1 MFIILIKQKVLSHE
15 VIIIFKKRF
24 VFVLSMVMTFSA
36 IFSPLSRAEFTLES
50 PRAVLID
57 GDSGRILFEKNAN
70 EVCSATSLMKIMNAL
85 LTIEAIENGELEEHD
100 NVTISDNASSIP
112 GVNVWLK
119 SGENASVKDLLKA
132 ISMVSANDAA
142 MALAEHLSGSEGKFV
157 SRMNEKAAELGMKNT
172 IFKNAVGS
180 DDDGNV
186 TTAYDVALMS
196 SELINHKSIIPYCAT
211 WIDHIRSGST
221 QLVNTNK
228 LLKTYSGTTGIKTGT
243 AEKSGS
249 CIAATAEKNGIK
261 LVGVILGAKTPD
273 ERFKEIK
280 NMLDY
285 GFSEFVKTSPP
296 SEEIPQS
303 IKVKNG
309 MLQEV
314 PIKAENLQPILM
326 PKKNSQN
333 ISSKVSLSEEIT
345 APVQA
350 GQKVGEVTYSQND
363 NVLYVCNIT
372 TTDSVNEINFKD
384 VFSNMMKTFLKR

>member
-1 MFIILIKQKVLSHE
+1 M
-15 VIIIFKKRF
+15 VI
-24 VFVLSMVMTFSA
+24 TFSA

-228 LLKTYSGTTGIKTGT
+228 LLKTYPGTTGIKTGT

-285 GFSEFVKTSPP
+285 GFSEFVKTSPQ

-314 PIKAENLQPILM
+314 HIEAENLQPILM

>member
-228 LLKTYSGTTGIKTGT
+228 LLKTYPGTTGIKTGT

>member
-1 MFIILIKQKVLSHE
+1 MIFIL
-15 VIIIFKKRF
+15 KKRF
-24 VFVLSMVMTFSA
+24 VFVFSIILTFCS
-36 IFSPLSRAEFTLES
+36 IFSPLIRAEFTVES

-57 GDSGRILFEKNAN
+57 GDSGRILFEKNSH

-100 NVTISDNASSIP
+100 NVTISDNASSIS

-119 SGENASVKDLLKA
+119 SGENSSVKDLLKA
-132 ISMVSANDAA
+132 ISMVSASDAA
-142 MALAEHLSGSEGKFV
+142 MALAEHMSGSEGKFV
-157 SRMNEKAAELGMKNT
+157 SRMNEKAAEIGMKDT

-186 TTAYDVALMS
+186 TTAYDVAVMS
-196 SELINHKSIIPYCAT
+196 RELINHKSILPYCAT
-211 WIDHIRSGST
+211 WIDHIRNGST

-228 LLKTYSGTTGIKTGT
+228 LLKTYPGTTGIKTGT

-273 ERFKEIK
+273 ERFKETK

-285 GFSEFVKTSPP
+285 GFSEFVKTSPQ
-296 SEEIPQS
+296 SEEIPKS

-309 MLQEV
+309 MSQEV
-314 PIKAENLQPILM
+314 SIQSDNLQPILM

-333 ISSKVSLSEEIT
+333 ISSKVTLSEEIT

-372 TTDSVNEINFKD
+372 TTDSVNEINLKD